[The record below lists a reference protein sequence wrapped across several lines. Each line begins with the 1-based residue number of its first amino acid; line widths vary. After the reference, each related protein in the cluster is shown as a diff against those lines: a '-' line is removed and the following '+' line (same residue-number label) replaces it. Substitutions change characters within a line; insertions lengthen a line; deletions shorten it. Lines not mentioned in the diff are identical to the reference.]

1 MRLKDILDQY
11 HQDSA
16 QASDIARN
24 LNYALLGVVWILSK
38 ESIDNLGNFKLPL
51 ILVVVSLAADFLQYF
66 MKGLLEKCHF
76 DKQEAKATD
85 KEGHIEEDYDAAP
98 YPKHIK
104 FVAQLF
110 YYTKLLS
117 TAIVTVVILCRL
129 AKF

>member
-1 MRLKDILDQY
+1 MTLQSILDQY

-24 LNYALLGVVWILSK
+24 LNYALLGVLWILSK
-38 ESIDNLGNFKLPL
+38 ESVGNLGNFKLPL
-51 ILVVVSLAADFLQYF
+51 IPIVVSLAADFLQYF
-66 MKGLLEKCHF
+66 VKGLMVKCHF

-85 KEGHIEEDYDAAP
+85 QEGNIDEDFDAAP

-117 TAIVTVVILCRL
+117 TAIATVVIICGL
-129 AKF
+129 AN